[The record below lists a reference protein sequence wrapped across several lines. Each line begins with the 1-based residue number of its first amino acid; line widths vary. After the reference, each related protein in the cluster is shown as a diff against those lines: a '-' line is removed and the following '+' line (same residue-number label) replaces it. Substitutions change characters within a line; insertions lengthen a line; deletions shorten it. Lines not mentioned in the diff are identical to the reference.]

1 MKRNSIVALVLSVAL
16 LALASCAKTD
26 ANSNSTELTSLPAI
40 TGTRIAELTD
50 APNVPKHIEEG
61 DGAQKVIVNITVQE
75 VTRQIANGTT
85 YKFWTFGGN
94 VPGKF
99 VRVTQGDLVEVH
111 LSNPSGSMMPHS
123 IDFHAVSGPGGGA
136 EASFTAPGHTSVF
149 SFRAMHPGLFVYH
162 CATAPVPMHIANGMY
177 GLIYVEPRNNPL
189 PLADHEYYVMQS
201 ELYTTGKFGD
211 TGFQQF
217 DMEKA
222 IAEEPTY
229 VLFNGATNALT
240 GTNAIHCKTGET
252 VRLFVGNIGPNL
264 ASNFHLIGLQFDK
277 VYMEGG
283 SIVNRDVQTT
293 LIPAGG
299 ATIVEF
305 KVLVPGTY
313 HIVDHAIFRTFNK
326 GAMGDLVA
334 TGAEDSG
341 IYSHQQKYENYNPG
355 SSNAQ

>member
-1 MKRNSIVALVLSVAL
+1 MKRNSILALALSAGL
-16 LALASCAKTD
+16 FALASCAKTD
-26 ANSNSTELTSLPAI
+26 ASNNSTALTTLPEI
-40 TGTRIAELTD
+40 TGSRVAELTD
-50 APNVPKHIEEG
+50 APNVPKRVEENG
-61 DGAQKVIVNITVQE
+61 GAQRVVVNLTVQE
-75 VTRQIANGTT
+75 VTKQVMPGVT

-99 VRVTQGDLVEVH
+99 IRVTQGDLVEVH
-111 LSNPSGSMMPHS
+111 LSNPASSMMPHS

-177 GLIYVEPRNNPL
+177 GMIYVEPRNNPL
-189 PLADHEYYVMQS
+189 PTVDHEYYIMQS

-211 TGFQQF
+211 TGLQQF
-217 DMEKA
+217 DMDKA
-222 IAEEPTY
+222 IAEQPTY
-229 VLFNGATNALT
+229 VLFNGAAGALSGTNAL
-240 GTNAIHCKTGET
+240 HCKAGET

-264 ASNFHLIGLQFDK
+264 ASNFHLIGSQFDNAY
-277 VYMEGG
+277 VEGG
-283 SIVNRDVQTT
+283 SLVNHDVQTT

-313 HIVDHAIFRTFNK
+313 HIVDHAIFRTFNQ
-326 GAMGDLVA
+326 GAMGDIVA
-334 TGAEDSG
+334 TGPEDSA
-341 IYSHQQKYENYNPG
+341 IYSHQQKYENYTP
-355 SSNAQ
+355 NAQ